1 MSFLYTYGTGS
12 NYESKRWSVVQNLLD
27 QVKDN
32 NANLI
37 YANHVRDAIF
47 TLWERTNEVEI
58 IAVSASLATHFQNPN
73 PTTIGVGGISVGTTF
88 STQQTLQQLFDLL
101 LYPYTQP
108 QFDLTGFHNHPFA
121 DKEYGQNPNTT
132 AYWYVNKKSNNIVS
146 INVDGQSIIPNGN
159 VQQNSTKT
167 ITGSYS
173 SISYSTHNNFLMTVN
188 DGHTN
193 YTISTGY
200 FWKNR
205 LYCGYLDLSSIFN
218 PDFTTNPSLLTSVTM
233 DSSTILGLDI
243 SKLFS
248 GGGNDSSIDTIEN
261 FDMSAEGKYLVFAW
275 SSYIPYA
282 TEPKFKVNGVRNTAF
297 SNIKTGWD
305 FVNVYGATSS
315 YEVWISNTPQYSPL
329 EIELKFGPSILEFYP

>member
-12 NYESKRWSVVQNLLD
+12 NYESKRWSTVQNLLD

-37 YANHVRDAIF
+37 FANHVRDAIF

-167 ITGSYS
+167 ITQIIS
-173 SISYSTHNNFLMTVN
+173 S
-188 DGHTN
+188 
-193 YTISTGY
+193 
-200 FWKNR
+200 
-205 LYCGYLDLSSIFN
+205 
-218 PDFTTNPSLLTSVTM
+218 
-233 DSSTILGLDI
+233 
-243 SKLFS
+243 
-248 GGGNDSSIDTIEN
+248 
-261 FDMSAEGKYLVFAW
+261 
-275 SSYIPYA
+275 
-282 TEPKFKVNGVRNTAF
+282 
-297 SNIKTGWD
+297 
-305 FVNVYGATSS
+305 
-315 YEVWISNTPQYSPL
+315 
-329 EIELKFGPSILEFYP
+329 